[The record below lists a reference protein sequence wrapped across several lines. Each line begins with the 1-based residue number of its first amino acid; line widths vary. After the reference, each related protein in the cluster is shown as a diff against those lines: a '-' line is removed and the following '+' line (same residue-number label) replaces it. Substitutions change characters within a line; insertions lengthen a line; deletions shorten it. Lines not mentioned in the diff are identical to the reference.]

1 MKNLLIVSHCILNNA
16 AKVEQDEAEL
26 AEEYKIRE
34 ELMQLILKKDVQL
47 LQLPCPEFIMYGSQ
61 RWGHVKNQFQ
71 HPFYMEQ
78 CRKILEPVL
87 LQLQEYAQHVEKFHV
102 LGIVSVEGSPNCG
115 YHLTCEG
122 EWKGEIGTDEK
133 RIQDIQKS
141 LKMTENPGVYME
153 VLEKELQKRNMEI
166 PIVTMKEAVQLLNNK
181 RLERKE
187 ENKMKNRKVYVTTF
201 CGVAVAMNIV
211 LGIIT
216 SALGIPLYLDTLG
229 TVLSA
234 AILGPVPGIIVGA
247 LSNIIT
253 GLIYS
258 VSDIPFCLVNM
269 AVGLIVGL
277 VAKKWKFG
285 IVPAVITGIA
295 LSFICP
301 AIGTPIG
308 IYVYGGL
315 NGSVSDMLVMSLV
328 QGGKTIFQA
337 SFLRNVASNLI
348 DKIGTCIIGCLL
360 IKAMPMRFM
369 DNFKKEA

>member
-1 MKNLLIVSHCILNNA
+1 
-16 AKVEQDEAEL
+16 
-26 AEEYKIRE
+26 
-34 ELMQLILKKDVQL
+34 
-47 LQLPCPEFIMYGSQ
+47 
-61 RWGHVKNQFQ
+61 
-71 HPFYMEQ
+71 
-78 CRKILEPVL
+78 
-87 LQLQEYAQHVEKFHV
+87 
-102 LGIVSVEGSPNCG
+102 
-115 YHLTCEG
+115 
-122 EWKGEIGTDEK
+122 
-133 RIQDIQKS
+133 
-141 LKMTENPGVYME
+141 
-153 VLEKELQKRNMEI
+153 
-166 PIVTMKEAVQLLNNK
+166 
-181 RLERKE
+181 
-187 ENKMKNRKVYVTTF
+187 MKNRKVYVTTF

-234 AILGPVPGIIVGA
+234 AILGPLPGIIVGA
-247 LSNIIT
+247 
-253 GLIYS
+253 LIYS

-360 IKAMPMRFM
+360 IKAMPMRFL

>member
-1 MKNLLIVSHCILNNA
+1 
-16 AKVEQDEAEL
+16 
-26 AEEYKIRE
+26 
-34 ELMQLILKKDVQL
+34 
-47 LQLPCPEFIMYGSQ
+47 
-61 RWGHVKNQFQ
+61 
-71 HPFYMEQ
+71 
-78 CRKILEPVL
+78 
-87 LQLQEYAQHVEKFHV
+87 
-102 LGIVSVEGSPNCG
+102 
-115 YHLTCEG
+115 
-122 EWKGEIGTDEK
+122 
-133 RIQDIQKS
+133 
-141 LKMTENPGVYME
+141 
-153 VLEKELQKRNMEI
+153 
-166 PIVTMKEAVQLLNNK
+166 
-181 RLERKE
+181 
-187 ENKMKNRKVYVTTF
+187 MKNRKVYVTTF

-234 AILGPVPGIIVGA
+234 AILGPVPG
-247 LSNIIT
+247 
-253 GLIYS
+253 
-258 VSDIPFCLVNM
+258 FCLVNM

>member
-1 MKNLLIVSHCILNNA
+1 
-16 AKVEQDEAEL
+16 
-26 AEEYKIRE
+26 
-34 ELMQLILKKDVQL
+34 
-47 LQLPCPEFIMYGSQ
+47 
-61 RWGHVKNQFQ
+61 
-71 HPFYMEQ
+71 
-78 CRKILEPVL
+78 
-87 LQLQEYAQHVEKFHV
+87 
-102 LGIVSVEGSPNCG
+102 
-115 YHLTCEG
+115 
-122 EWKGEIGTDEK
+122 
-133 RIQDIQKS
+133 
-141 LKMTENPGVYME
+141 
-153 VLEKELQKRNMEI
+153 
-166 PIVTMKEAVQLLNNK
+166 
-181 RLERKE
+181 
-187 ENKMKNRKVYVTTF
+187 MKNRKVYVTTF

-315 NGSVSDMLVMSLV
+315 NGSVSDML
-328 QGGKTIFQA
+328 FQA

-348 DKIGTCIIGCLL
+348 DKIGTCVIGYLL
-360 IKAMPMRFM
+360 IKAMPMRFL